1 MCYTPPEQTNNTTM
15 AIADTGASGHYIRPQ
30 DPHTTN
36 GNTQTTITVGL
47 PNGDT
52 LQSNNTGFAL
62 DIPQLPQEARQAH
75 LLPGL
80 THSSLVSIGKLCDEG
95 CEATFDKNKVVVSK
109 DDTTVLTGTR
119 DTRTGLW
126 RFPMRTLRHPTPPAV
141 PTNQQCANVL
151 QLQTGIRRMIKLLH
165 ATAFSPVKSTWIAA
179 IKRGY
184 FSTWPGLTIAAV
196 NKHYPQTIATSKGH
210 LDQSRQN
217 TRSTKMKP
225 NDIEPPADP
234 RQEPNNAITNQI
246 FATVEETGRIYT
258 DQTGQFPVWSSN
270 GYRYMLVMYHY
281 DTNAILVAPLKTRQ
295 GNEIL
300 RGYTKLYQHLNER
313 GFRPTTHWLDNEAS
327 NALKSFNRMQD
338 VEYQLV
344 PPHVHRR
351 NSAERAIRTW
361 KNHFVAGICSTDPA
375 FPLHLWDRRIDQAT
389 ISPNLLW
396 PARQNPN
403 MSAHQML
410 NGTFDYN
417 RTPMAPPGTKI
428 VVHEKPI

>member
-1 MCYTPPEQTNNTTM
+1 M
-15 AIADTGASGHYIRPQ
+15 AIADTGASGHYICPQ
-30 DPHTTN
+30 DSHNTN
-36 GNTQTTITVGL
+36 NTTQTTITVGL

-52 LQSNNTGFAL
+52 LQSNDTGCEL

-109 DDTTVLTGTR
+109 DKTTVLTGTR

-126 RFPMRTLRHPTPPAV
+126 RFPMRTPPTPTEV

-179 IKRGY
+179 IKRGC
-184 FSTWPGLTIAAV
+184 FATWPGLTTAAV
-196 NKHYPQTIATSKGH
+196 NKHYPQTIATFKGH

-217 TRSTKMKP
+217 TRSTKPKTHD
-225 NDIEPPADP
+225 NEPPANP
-234 RQEPNNAITNQI
+234 SQEPNNAITNQV

-258 DQTGQFPVWSSN
+258 DQTGQFPVRSSN

-281 DTNAILVAPLKTRQ
+281 DTNTILVEPLKTRH

-300 RGYTKLYQHLNER
+300 RGYTKLYHHLNKR

-327 NALKSFNRMQD
+327 NALKSFNR
-338 VEYQLV
+338 
-344 PPHVHRR
+344 
-351 NSAERAIRTW
+351 T
-361 KNHFVAGICSTDPA
+361 
-375 FPLHLWDRRIDQAT
+375 
-389 ISPNLLW
+389 
-396 PARQNPN
+396 
-403 MSAHQML
+403 
-410 NGTFDYN
+410 
-417 RTPMAPPGTKI
+417 
-428 VVHEKPI
+428 